1 MKNWH
6 LFLAVLVSVIV
17 LSIPYWIL
25 SSSSVQHWILD
36 RVAQGRCWDGSWQ
49 KVSVSPLNLSVSL
62 EKVYWEKPKE
72 GHHVFVDHIYLNI
85 SFWRLLRGQIAIEEF
100 RVVRPRIILG
110 KFPKRE
116 EIGRASC

>member
-1 MKNWH
+1 MKNLH

-36 RVAQGRCWDGSWQ
+36 RVAQGRGWNGSW
-49 KVSVSPLNLSVSL
+49 

-72 GHHVFVDHIYLNI
+72 GHHVFVDHISLNI

-100 RVVRPRIILG
+100 RVVRPKIILG